1 MLRSPCVKVSL
12 SLNPAENNKPI
23 NFTGYKWVKDEHG
36 FRNFETSYVFDDE
49 NQDCYLEVY
58 TLDHDKYNNYFISS
72 PAKARNG
79 GYRIKMNPGANRIN
93 LTKTFGILPDSAF
106 AYHYVVKNHDGGEE
120 FILIDAGDS
129 INEDGKSYNIVTPN
143 GSLMSKGG
151 SMKLVNIDSQNVGIV
166 YDEYGKW
173 KLDKQLQEK
182 SLDAVKTLANVYG
195 GTAAGLEKDIEDG
208 KYDKYSR
215 IISLPVFTRE
225 DFTAHKYWIEN
236 IFQPCNSLMNMNNYR
251 SLQQK
256 MFTNNLNF
264 VSDGAFV
271 NEGLM
276 GTHFTNILKWG
287 TESPYFRWFRA
298 NNLKDAPL
306 SLGVFPKRTEN
317 ISWKLVNSP
326 KLYVQN
332 NSGKVEE
339 LENSKY
345 DPDKPTYIQ
354 FFDKRLVS
362 DNERKNPQFLIKS
375 YSKLN
380 TKDVYD
386 LHTHDDSVFPYYF
399 EVNPK
404 TVAAN
409 INRFNQHNSYLDKN
423 EKLKFDG
430 YEAARIMSKNENFVV
445 DGKFESGFE
454 TWDANPDIAKLNFV
468 FSNNDLKTLKNMPNQ
483 EALLEEEQIRQ
494 ANCQVQDYTI
504 EGGKYWTR
512 TTNDILR
519 LYVAQTLKNIDPQ
532 NPNAVYQKIIGLS
545 DEKKLPKTLKALI
558 SNDEVRNVL
567 NGFYK
572 ISRKLSNGDKKEQI
586 LEQLMNMP
594 LESVEFGTNLVGVLG
609 SPLITKRATTPDE
622 VGVSRYELYKKGNP
636 NLPAEY
642 SKTYNTMD
650 NIYKNEMSYFALK
663 VLDDVNDKLPKAD
676 KLFDE
681 DQVTQYGQYVLPI
694 IVPQIAKFAL
704 VKAFAPNAGV
714 DYDKKTGEITYD
726 YNALL
731 NTHLQ
736 TLNLPKAGSP
746 EDEAMLVLD
755 KMEKGIENISS
766 QSQDLITKS
775 ILATLK
781 NTDVNSFK
789 LADLIIDKTQSGLD
803 WRIDATKDIADIDA
817 LRTHKQPFEDI
828 WNDVN
833 AFWKKFAQGIYSENP
848 NSYIVAEIT
857 DEDDLHKNAFG
868 DKSPTYPSK
877 ENILPKFLRNTG
889 ITANAQYSK
898 FFYDIVKLYCR
909 SFEDAKTMD
918 DIPDENTFKLADHL
932 KSTLIAPSGSLLKAF
947 SLPAINYAYTFIG
960 NHDKPRALHCAALDM
975 DMFYC
980 DLTYVEDKKHRMDAY
995 RLIKDKSLD
1004 HVTDEEVL
1012 HYNFDNISPKAV
1024 AMGMTLRKGFMD
1036 VLNEY
1041 KKNMTQEEFDRNFK
1055 AISKAVADL
1064 SSGKFGNI
1072 RFDGDSFGVKPIDFN
1087 IKKVVEQAKNEYN
1100 FKFSSPEHE
1109 KNFENNVF
1117 EKVMTPAMTKVL
1129 AMMEILTALPGMPT
1143 LYDGDDLGAT
1153 GYDTEKKN
1161 VYLQGRQR
1169 VHNEWADKESP
1180 RYKEFIDTY
1189 KKKMDKIMGIRKIPQ
1204 CNSLNNGAPFVLPMQ
1219 HGYNPFGGDENSYNI
1234 PAVLQQSTDGRM
1246 TISLFNLHRNVDPE
1260 RPHYDNQQ
1268 ALDTKCIKLNQIEL
1282 NHEGNTEMNGT
1293 LGIGI
1298 KGLKNETKFYNAK
1311 DHTDVYYVNKVGDRY
1326 IIKRGTDNGTIT
1338 INDPT
1343 LVLYSN
1349 PDDAPVTFTGQYHI
1363 KQGLNKINKAYTLQ
1377 KEECG
1382 KQLCLC
1388 K

>member
-1 MLRSPCVKVSL
+1 MKVSL
-12 SLNPAENNKPI
+12 NLNQAENNKQI

-36 FRNFETSYVFDDE
+36 FRNFETAYIFDE
-49 NQDCYLEVY
+49 NNQDCYLEVY
-58 TLDHDKYNNYFISS
+58 TLDHDKYNNYYIDS
-72 PAKARNG
+72 PAKSRDGA
-79 GYRIKMNPGANRIN
+79 YRIKMNPGANRIN

-106 AYHYVVKNHDGGEE
+106 AYHYVVKNHHGGEE
-120 FILIDAGDS
+120 FIQIDAGDS
-129 INEDGKSYNIVTPN
+129 ICEDGKAYNIVTPN

-166 YDEYGKW
+166 YDEHGKW
-173 KLDKQLQEK
+173 KLNKELQQK
-182 SLDAVKTLANVYG
+182 SLDAVKTLTNVYG
-195 GTAAGLEKDIEDG
+195 GTAAGLEKDIEEG
-208 KYDKYSR
+208 KFNPYSR

-225 DFTAHKYWIEN
+225 DFTSHKYWIEN
-236 IFQPCNSLMNMNNYR
+236 IFQPCNSLMNINNYR
-251 SLQQK
+251 SLQEK
-256 MFTNNLNF
+256 MFAHNLNF

-276 GTHFTNILKWG
+276 GTHFSNLLKWG

-298 NNLKDAPL
+298 SNLKDSPL

-317 ISWKLVNSP
+317 VSWKLVNSP
-326 KLYVQN
+326 KNYIQDS
-332 NSGKVEE
+332 SGKVNEI
-339 LENSKY
+339 ENSKY
-345 DPDKPTYIQ
+345 DHDKPTYIQ
-354 FFDKRLVS
+354 FFDRRLVS
-362 DNERKNPQFLIKS
+362 DSERKNPQFLIKS

-386 LHTHDDSVFPYYF
+386 LHTHDDCVFPYYF

-409 INRFNQHNSYLDKN
+409 VERFNQHNSYLSKD

-430 YEAARIMSKNENFVV
+430 YEASRIMSKHENFVV
-445 DGKFESGFE
+445 DGKFENGFE

-468 FSNNDLKTLKNMPNQ
+468 LSNNDLKTLKNMPNQ
-483 EALLEEEQIRQ
+483 EALLEEELIKQ
-494 ANCQVQDYTI
+494 ANCQVRDYTV
-504 EGGKYWTR
+504 EGGKYWTK

-519 LYVAQTLKNIDPQ
+519 LSVAQHIKSVDAQ
-532 NPNAVYQKIIGLS
+532 NPASVYQKIMGMS
-545 DEKKLPKTLKALI
+545 DGKKLPVALKSQLYI
-558 SNDEVRNVL
+558 DEVKNVL

-572 ISRKLSNGDKKEQI
+572 ITRKLSHEDKNGQV

-594 LESVEFGTNLVGVLG
+594 LETIEFGTNLVGVLG
-609 SPLITKRATTPDE
+609 SPLITKRANTPDE
-622 VGVSRYELYKKGNP
+622 IGVSRYEIYKKGNP
-636 NLPAEY
+636 NLPEKYA
-642 SKTYNTMD
+642 KTYNAMD
-650 NIYKNEMSYFALK
+650 NIYKKEMSDFAIK
-663 VLDDVNDKLPKAD
+663 VLDEVNDKLPKES
-676 KLFDE
+676 KLFNDNE
-681 DQVTQYGQYVLPI
+681 VTEYGQYVLPI
-694 IVPQIAKFAL
+694 IVPQIAKFAI
-704 VKAFAPNAGV
+704 VKAFAPKADAEYN
-714 DYDKKTGEITYD
+714 KKTGEITYD

-736 TLNLPKAGSP
+736 SLDLPKAGSA
-746 EDEAMLVLD
+746 EDEAMLVLE
-755 KMEKGIENISS
+755 KMKKGIVNISS
-766 QSQDLITKS
+766 ESQDFITKS

-781 NTDVNSFK
+781 NTNVNSFK
-789 LADLIIDKTQSGLD
+789 LADLIIDKTQAGLD

-833 AFWKKFAQGIYSENP
+833 DFWKTFAQGIYSENP

-857 DEDDLHKNAFG
+857 DEDNLHAKAYG
-868 DKSPTYPSK
+868 SQSPTYPNTK
-877 ENILPKFLRNTG
+877 DILPKFLRNTG

-898 FFYDIVKLYCR
+898 FYYDIVKLYSR

-918 DIPDENTFKLADHL
+918 ENENTFHLADHL
-932 KSTLIAPSGSLLKAF
+932 KSTLISPDGSLLKAF

-975 DMFYC
+975 DMFYS
-980 DLTYVEDKKHRMDAY
+980 DLTFVEDKKHRMDAY

-1004 HVTDEEVL
+1004 YVSDEEIL
-1012 HYNFDNISPKAV
+1012 HYNFDNVSPKAV
-1024 AMGMTLRKGFMD
+1024 AMGMALRKGFMD

-1041 KKNMTQEEFDRNFK
+1041 KSNMTPEEFDRDFK

-1087 IKKVVEQAKNEYN
+1087 IKKVVEQAKNEYG
-1100 FKFSSPEHE
+1100 FRFTSPQHE
-1109 KNFENNVF
+1109 NNFENKVF
-1117 EKVMTPAMTKVL
+1117 ERIMTPAMTKVL
-1129 AMMEILTALPGMPT
+1129 AMMQILAAMPGMPT

-1169 VHNEWADKESP
+1169 VHNEWAELNNP
-1180 RYKEFIDTY
+1180 RYKEFIAKY
-1189 KKKMDKIMGIRKIPQ
+1189 KEQIDKTMSLRTMPQ
-1204 CNSLNNGAPFVLPMQ
+1204 CNALNNGAPFVLPMQ
-1219 HGYNPFGGDENSYNI
+1219 HGYNPFGGDESNYNI

-1246 TISLFNLHRNVDPE
+1246 TISLFNLHRNVDKN
-1260 RPHYDNQQ
+1260 RPAYDNQQ
-1268 ALDTKCIKLNQIEL
+1268 ALDTKCIKLDQIEL
-1282 NHEGNTEMNGT
+1282 NHEGDTEMNGT
-1293 LGIGI
+1293 LGVGI
-1298 KGLKNETKFYNAK
+1298 KGLRNEIKFYNAK
-1311 DHTDVYYVNKVGDRY
+1311 DPSDIYYVNQIGNRY
-1326 IIKRGTDNGTIT
+1326 VIKRGTDGGQIT

-1349 PDDAPVTFTGQYHI
+1349 PVSAPLSFTGQYHV
-1363 KQGLNKINKAYTLQ
+1363 KQGVNIIKNTYSPKNDFCGQ
-1377 KEECG
+1377 K
-1382 KQLCLC
+1382 LCLC

>member
-1 MLRSPCVKVSL
+1 MKVSL
-12 SLNPAENNKPI
+12 SLNQPENNSKI

-36 FRNFETSYVFDDE
+36 FRNFETSYVYDE
-49 NQDCYLEVY
+49 NNQDCYLEVF
-58 TLDHDKYNNYFISS
+58 TLDHDKHNNYFISS
-72 PAKARNG
+72 PAKARQG

-93 LTKTFGILPDSAF
+93 LTKTFGILPDAPF
-106 AYHYVVKNHDGGEE
+106 AYHYVVKNHGDGQEY
-120 FILIDAGDS
+120 LQIDAGDS
-129 INEDGKSYNIVTPN
+129 IEEDHKAYNIVVPN

-166 YDEYGKW
+166 YDEHGKW
-173 KLDKQLQEK
+173 KLDKELQQK
-182 SLDAVKTLANVYG
+182 SLDAVKTLTNVFG
-195 GTAAGLEKDIEDG
+195 GTAAGLEKDIEEG
-208 KYDKYSR
+208 KFGSYSR

-225 DFTAHKYWIEN
+225 DFTSHKYWIEN

-251 SLQQK
+251 SLQEK
-256 MFTNNLNF
+256 MFAKNLNF

-276 GTHFTNILKWG
+276 GTHFTNVLKWG

-298 NNLKDAPL
+298 TNLKDSAL

-317 ISWKLVNSP
+317 VSWKLVNSP

-332 NSGKVEE
+332 SFGKVEE
-339 LENSKY
+339 MENSKY
-345 DPDKPTYIQ
+345 DLSKPTYIQ
-354 FFDKRLVS
+354 FFDKRLVTDKEKKDS
-362 DNERKNPQFLIKS
+362 QFLIKA

-380 TKDVYD
+380 TKDIYD

-409 INRFNQHNSYLDKN
+409 VKRFNERNLSLPKED
-423 EKLKFDG
+423 KLKFDG
-430 YEAARIMSKNENFVV
+430 YEAARIMSKYETFVV

-468 FSNNDLKTLKNMPNQ
+468 LSNNDLKTLKNLPNKD
-483 EALLEEEQIRQ
+483 ALREEENIRQ
-494 ANCQVQDYTI
+494 ANCQVQDYTV

-512 TTNDILR
+512 VTNDILR
-519 LYVAQTLKNIDPQ
+519 LHVAQTLSSADAQ
-532 NPNAVYQKIIGLS
+532 NPNAVYQKILGLS
-545 DEKKLPKTLKALI
+545 DDNHFPKALKAQLTQ
-558 SNDEVRNVL
+558 NEVENVL
-567 NGFYK
+567 DGCYK
-572 ISRKLSNGDKKEQI
+572 VTRKLSDEPKEDQI

-594 LESVEFGTNLVGVLG
+594 LETVEFGTNLVGVLG
-609 SPLITKRATTPDE
+609 SPLISKRAVTEDE
-622 VGVSRYELYKKGNP
+622 VGVSRYDIYKNGNT
-636 NLPAEY
+636 NLLPEY
-642 SKTYNTMD
+642 AKTYNAMD
-650 NIYKNEMSYFALK
+650 NIYKNEMSNFAIK
-663 VLDDVNDKLPKAD
+663 VLDEVNDKLSKD
-676 KLFDE
+676 NKLFNE
-681 DQVTQYGQYVLPI
+681 NAVTEFGQYVLPI

-704 VKAFAPNAGV
+704 VKAFSPKADV
-714 DYDKKTGEITYD
+714 SYDKKTGEITYD

-736 TLNLPKAGSP
+736 SLDLPKAGSP
-746 EDEAMLVLD
+746 QDEAMLVLE
-755 KMEKGIENISS
+755 KMKKGIADISS
-766 QSQDLITKS
+766 DSQDLITKS
-775 ILATLK
+775 ILTTLK
-781 NTDVNSFK
+781 NTNAESFK
-789 LADLIIDKTQSGLD
+789 LADLIIDKTQAGLD
-803 WRIDATKDIADIDA
+803 WRIDATKDIADIDS

-833 AFWKKFAQGIYSENP
+833 KFWKKFAKGIYSQNP

-857 DEDDLHKNAFG
+857 DEDDLFDQAFG
-868 DKSPTYPSK
+868 PQSPTYPSK
-877 ENILPKFLRNTG
+877 KDILPKFLRNTG

-898 FFYDIVKLYCR
+898 FFYDIVKLYSR

-918 DIPDENTFKLADHL
+918 GVPDENTFALADHL
-932 KSTLIAPSGSLLKAF
+932 KSTLMSADGSLLKAF

-975 DMFYC
+975 DMFYA
-980 DLTYVEDKKHRMDAY
+980 DLTFVEDKKHRMDAY

-1024 AMGMTLRKGFMD
+1024 AMGMALRKGMID
-1036 VLNEY
+1036 VLRGY
-1041 KKNMTQEEFDRNFK
+1041 KKDMSQEEFDRNFI

-1064 SSGKFGNI
+1064 SAGKFGDI
-1072 RFDGDSFGVKPIDFN
+1072 RFDGDSFGVKPIDVN
-1087 IKKVVEQAKNEYN
+1087 IKKVVEQAQNRYG
-1100 FKFSSPEHE
+1100 FKLSNHE
-1109 KNFENNVF
+1109 QAKKFENDAF
-1117 EKVMTPAMTKVL
+1117 EAIMKPAMTKVL
-1129 AMMEILTALPGMPT
+1129 AMMQILAAMPGMPT

-1169 VHNEWADKESP
+1169 VHNEWADVESP
-1180 RYKEFIDTY
+1180 RYKKFIAEY
-1189 KKKMDKIMGIRKIPQ
+1189 KEKFDKAMGIRRKSE
-1204 CNSLNNGAPFVLPMQ
+1204 CNPLNNGAPFVLPMQ
-1219 HGYNPFGGDENSYNI
+1219 HGYNPFGGDKNNYNI

-1246 TISLFNLHRNVDPE
+1246 TISLFNLHRNVDNK
-1260 RPHYDNQQ
+1260 RPHYDNEQ
-1268 ALDTKCIKLNQIEL
+1268 ALDTKCIKLPQIEL
-1282 NHEGNTEMNGT
+1282 NHEGDTEMNGT
-1293 LGIGI
+1293 MGVGI
-1298 KGLKNETKFYNAK
+1298 KGLRNNIKFYNAN
-1311 DHTDVYYVNKVGDRY
+1311 DPNDVYYVNIVGDRY
-1326 IIKRGTDNGTIT
+1326 IIKRGTDGGQIT

-1349 PDDAPVTFTGQYHI
+1349 PVDAPLSFTGQYHV
-1363 KQGLNKINKAYTLQ
+1363 KQGVNTINNAYTF
-1377 KEECG
+1377 KNNECG